1 MEKPG
6 DLRAA
11 LAGGILIF
19 GVLQKQIPHP
29 SACGRQGRQPNGAS
43 LPTAGRFRMSI
54 IVRFFAACK
63 AEAAQA
69 VRAEAARGMRTKD
82 NRPWGQ
88 AGLRE
93 KAQ

>member
-1 MEKPG
+1 M
-6 DLRAA
+6 R
-11 LAGGILIF
+11 
-19 GVLQKQIPHP
+19 
-29 SACGRQGRQPNGAS
+29 
-43 LPTAGRFRMSI
+43 I

-63 AEAAQA
+63 TKAVQA

-93 KAQ
+93 KAQQVVVSGEQDVDI